1 MINPATLSERLAGLI
16 GFRQPFNPTY
26 AVIDAENLA
35 SRSGLYITDNPFVK
49 IEAIKD
55 TQDYKD
61 ISDES
66 FNTFLRNKVATSVV
80 NVANAVFNE
89 VDYIDRQLMYKN
101 ALNKF
106 SLTAPDNVNT
116 YDLPPGFS
124 CYWIQVSKKQ
134 NIAFKIERVFLEFA
148 GTGDITLYLYNTADL
163 QTPLYSK
170 VVTVDSP
177 LKEVKLDWIC
187 DNTGT
192 GNGYKGDYYLGYF
205 SNGLTLKPFKREYRD
220 AVVTSIISQLTYY
233 RSNFATFTQ
242 PSDVFDLMSF
252 TPYVYYNGINPDITV
267 YEDYTDFITQNEKL
281 FARAIMLDCQ
291 IAMLSETVAS
301 MRSNSTQRISSA
313 YISQMQAEIEG
324 QSGEGIAK
332 VQGLRPQ
339 FFGAIG
345 TIRKEIK
352 KLKQGTSSE
361 WDIVIETV
369 S

>member
-1 MINPATLSERLAGLI
+1 MINPATLSQRLAGLI
-16 GFRQPFNPTY
+16 GFRQPLNPTY
-26 AVIDAENLA
+26 AIIDAENLA
-35 SRSGLYITDNPFVK
+35 SRSGMYITDNPFVK

-55 TQDYKD
+55 NQDYKD

-66 FNTFLRNKVATSVV
+66 FNNFLKNKVATSVV

-89 VDYIDRQLMYKN
+89 VDYIDRQMIYKS

-106 SLTAPDNVNT
+106 SLNAPGNVNT
-116 YDLPPGFS
+116 YDLPAGFN

-148 GTGDITLYLYNTADL
+148 GTGDITLHLYNTADL
-163 QTPLYSK
+163 RTPLFSK
-170 VVTVDSP
+170 TVTVNGP

-187 DNTGT
+187 DNTG
-192 GNGYKGDYYLGYF
+192 NGYKGDYYLGYF
-205 SNGLTLKPFKREYRD
+205 SKGLTLKPFKREYRD
-220 AVVTSIISQLTYY
+220 ATIMSDISELTYY
-233 RSNFATFTQ
+233 RSNFASFTQ
-242 PSDVFDLMSF
+242 ASDVFDLMSF
-252 TPYVYYNGINPDITV
+252 TPYALYNGINPDITV

-301 MRSNSTQRISSA
+301 LRSNSTQRITAA
-313 YISQMQAEIEG
+313 YVTQMMAEIEG
-324 QSGEGIAK
+324 QNGEGLAK

-339 FFGAIG
+339 FYGAIG
-345 TIRKEIK
+345 SIRKEIK
-352 KLKQGTSSE
+352 KLKKGTSNE
-361 WDIVIETV
+361 WDIVIETI